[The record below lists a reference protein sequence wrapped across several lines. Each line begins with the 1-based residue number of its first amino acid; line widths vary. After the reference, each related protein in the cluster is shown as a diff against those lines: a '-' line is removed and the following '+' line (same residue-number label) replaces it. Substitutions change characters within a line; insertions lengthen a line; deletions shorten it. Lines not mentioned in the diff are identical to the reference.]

1 MAAKIVDEHL
11 TVDNVKKECPFSVIQ
26 IKTNSGITTIRASCG
41 TWCALFQHKK
51 FDLNDTCIK
60 DTVYLN
66 CGSGSSYDLTEVDT
80 ENKNIGG
87 S

>member
-1 MAAKIVDEHL
+1 MAAEIIDGHL
-11 TVDNVKKECPFSVIQ
+11 TVDNVKKKCPFA
-26 IKTNSGITTIRASCG
+26 TINHPTVFCG

-60 DTVYLN
+60 DTVYLS
-66 CGSGSSYDLTEVDT
+66 CGCGSSYDLTEVDT